1 MRSNAFRSRAPV
13 AFTVLML
20 ALLGALLM
28 PRCSAQVATVAN
40 PSTQR
45 QVRWCVVPMPLSQAA
60 ALPAACVV
68 AGRYPAFKA
77 QALGVTTQLWHVRCD
92 VPALGT
98 ITLVDWRPLVGPVPA
113 FALSPWITDAPARS
127 VLRLGIYEGGAWRSN
142 IQLDRVPPTLV
153 ASSPVAQTWEFR
165 DCTQSWSPVRGYSI
179 TMWAT
184 FWLGQ
189 DAVDVEGVVVWS
201 DPTDPSWRKEN
212 VRLTLQTG
220 AWPTVGERLAL
231 YAARPNG
238 FTSWDDHSWNVL
250 NGSPLP
256 HGVGVAWRGVLLP
269 ADDGPVPVTWAD
281 QQAHLLDAERAR
293 LEAAAAEAPLVAAC
307 DWTQSQADWMA
318 FGRVPATTARA
329 DRAAVLS
336 AANAAGSYFAPRPY
350 ANGANHGGTGEQPPF
365 GALKDLVALQGDPW
379 RVYELQDSA
388 LDYWRRG
395 FHHRELDGRRVTRAT
410 RPGLQTW
417 QGSIEPKMSPDTMGK
432 PRADAPY
439 GWDQVGGRSILAD
452 DQHRGDAY
460 ELCAYALSGSPLL
473 LECIRDVLAVDEMRA
488 MPSRGW
494 FDGPRATGRLMQ
506 SWAKVST
513 ITSGTDRDL
522 AVRLGLAEL
531 ADRQAD
537 QDRWAYSPVRVVEW
551 KEADPRV
558 LSGCRFSVPWNDS
571 LCVLGLVE
579 EAAACRRLG
588 RTEDAARFTALAT
601 YLGTSIVKWSSVTDT
616 RDGSVLPIN
625 GLKWNDGGAANPP
638 AYYVYPREGAATDAA
653 RDMLVGSLGWWP
665 WFSGSLSIAQD
676 QTADA
681 ETRAQAAAIWQRM
694 LQGADVKTLEWS
706 AVR

>member
-1 MRSNAFRSRAPV
+1 MRSNALRARTPV
-13 AFTVLML
+13 AFTVLLL
-20 ALLGALLM
+20 ALICALLV

-45 QVRWCVVPMPLSQAA
+45 QVRWCVVPMPASQAA

-77 QALGVTTQLWHVRCD
+77 QQLGVTTQLWHVRCD

-98 ITLVDWRPLVGPVPA
+98 ITLADWRPLVGPVPA
-113 FALSPWITDAPARS
+113 FELSPWITDAPART
-127 VLRLGIYEGGAWRSN
+127 VLRLGVYEGGVWKLN
-142 IQLDRVPPTLV
+142 VQLPAGTLV

-165 DCTQSWSPVRGYSI
+165 GSRGGYHAVW
-179 TMWAT
+179 WAT
-184 FWLGQ
+184 MWLGQ
-189 DAVDVEGVVVWS
+189 DAIDLEGVALWS
-201 DPTDPSWRKEN
+201 DPTSPDWSRPS
-212 VRLTLQTG
+212 VRFQLEAG
-220 AWPTVGERLAL
+220 AWPTRGERLAL
-231 YAARPNG
+231 YAAAPNG
-238 FTSWDDHSWNVL
+238 FARQSDAAWRLYD
-250 NGSPLP
+250 GALP

-269 ADDGPVPVTWAD
+269 SDDGPVPVTWDD
-281 QQAHLLDAERAR
+281 QQAHLLDADRAR
-293 LEAAAAEAPLVAAC
+293 FEAAAAEAPLVAAC
-307 DWTQSQADWMA
+307 DWTQAQGDWMA

-329 DRAAVLS
+329 DRAAVIVNV
-336 AANAAGSYFAPRPY
+336 NAAGTYFGQRPF
-350 ANGANHGGTGEQPPF
+350 ANIANHGGTGEQPPF
-365 GALKDLVALQGDPW
+365 GACKDLIALQGDPW

-388 LDYWRRG
+388 IDYWRRG
-395 FHHRELDGRRVTRAT
+395 FHHRELDGRRVTKAI

-452 DQHRGDAY
+452 DQHRGDGY

-488 MPSRGW
+488 MPARGW

-506 SWAKVST
+506 SWAKVAT
-513 ITSGTDRDL
+513 VTSGADRDL
-522 AVRLGLAEL
+522 ALRLGLAEL

-551 KEADPRV
+551 KDADPRV
-558 LSGCRFSVPWNDS
+558 LSGARFSVPWNDS

-588 RTEDAARFTALAT
+588 RTEDASKFQALAT
-601 YLGTSIVKWSSVTDT
+601 YLGTSIVRWSSVTDS

-625 GLKWNDGGAANPP
+625 GLKWNDNGAANPP
-638 AYYVYPREGAATDAA
+638 AYYVYPRDGAATDAA
-653 RDMLVGSLGWWP
+653 RDLLVGSLGWWP

-681 ETRAQAAAIWQRM
+681 ETRAKAAAIWQRM
-694 LQGADVKTLEWS
+694 LVGADGKTLEWA